1 MTGDGRRTTG
11 DGLEEGQ
18 GTKDEARNQPSFV
31 ILSEAK
37 DLLLDLE
44 KKADPSPSAQDDKPF
59 APEDD
64 QSITRRRALQVLGA
78 VPASLALGILPEQ
91 QQQPLT
97 PHVTPTPPPATPAQP
112 RAGVAAPQFFNAHE
126 WKTVRMLADY
136 VIPRDERS
144 GSATD
149 ARVPEHMDFLLSD
162 KEANPNAQIAMRGG
176 LAWLDTECRRRFAK
190 DFIDAG
196 DAQRREVLD
205 DIAWPRKAK
214 PEMSHGVAFF
224 NRFRDMTAAGF
235 FSSAIGWKDLQY
247 MGNVFNPNWNGC
259 PPDALRKLDV
269 SYDLM
274 QTRVSPQSK

>member
-1 MTGDGRRTTG
+1 MTDDGR
-11 DGLEEGQ
+11 DEGR
-18 GTKDEARNQPSFV
+18 GTEVAP
-31 ILSEAK
+31 
-37 DLLLDLE
+37 
-44 KKADPSPSAQDDKPF
+44 QDDNVG
-59 APEDD
+59 
-64 QSITRRRALQVLGA
+64 ITRRRALRVLGA
-78 VPASLALGILPEQ
+78 VPASLALGVLPEQ

-126 WKTVRMLADY
+126 WKTVRVLADY

-149 ARVPEHMDFLLSD
+149 AKVPEYMDFLLSD
-162 KEANPNAQIAMRGG
+162 KEANPNTQIAMRGG
-176 LAWLDTECRRRFAK
+176 LAWLDTECRRRFVK
-190 DFIDAG
+190 DFVDAS
-196 DAQRREVLD
+196 DAQRREILD

-235 FSSAIGWKDLQY
+235 FSSAMGWKDLQY

-259 PPDALRKLDV
+259 PPEALRKLDV